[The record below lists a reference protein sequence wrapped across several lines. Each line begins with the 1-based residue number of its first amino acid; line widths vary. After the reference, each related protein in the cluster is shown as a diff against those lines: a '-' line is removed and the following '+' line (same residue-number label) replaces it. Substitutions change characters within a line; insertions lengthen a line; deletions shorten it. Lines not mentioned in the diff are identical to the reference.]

1 MTEPLSSFT
10 PPSGEE
16 PEIPE
21 LPPLTPRRRRA
32 ERLRAWAGGRERRL
46 AAGVVTVALLGAGG
60 LAVAAVAHEGH
71 GERGHRE
78 AAASAEDGNGA
89 GRGYGQEQGEGQGR
103 AHGHGHGQRH
113 GQGNGPG
120 NGQGNGQVQERGQA
134 PAPLPSLGASAAL
147 EKAQAAVPGG
157 RAESLHRITE
167 QGGGA
172 AWAVSVVGQDG
183 VRHLLTVD
191 GTSGELTSN
200 TTAAAV
206 GAADDGAEG

>member
-10 PPSGEE
+10 PPTGEE

-32 ERLRAWAGGRERRL
+32 ERLRAWAGGKERKL

-71 GERGHRE
+71 GEGGHGHRE

-89 GRGYGQEQGEGQGR
+89 GRGYGQEQGEGHGR
-103 AHGHGHGQRH
+103 AHGHGQRH
-113 GQGNGPG
+113 GQGNGQG
-120 NGQGNGQVQERGQA
+120 NGQGQERGQA

-167 QGGGA
+167 QGGAA

-183 VRHLLTVD
+183 VRHLVTVD

-200 TTAAAV
+200 TTAAAP
-206 GAADDGAEG
+206 GSTADNGAEG